1 MPPLPHALSPRRAAA
16 QIYVGVVAA
25 ARAPF
30 FYEHLAVPDTVEGRY
45 EMIVL
50 HLILALRRL
59 RDPPAGQ
66 RRLAQALMDY
76 MAADLDRS
84 IRELG
89 VGDLGVARFMKRLG
103 EGVYGRAAAYDA
115 ALDNN
120 DKAALTRALLRNLYA
135 GVEPEGRIL
144 AMIAD
149 YVERQWEHLRA
160 QPIDGLARGSIDF
173 LAPTNA
179 VCDAD

>member
-1 MPPLPHALSPRRAAA
+1 MHATSPRRVAA
-16 QIYVGVVAA
+16 QLYGGVVAA
-25 ARAPF
+25 ARAPY
-30 FYEHLAVPDTVEGRY
+30 FYQHLAVPDTIEGRY

-59 RDPPAGQ
+59 REPPSRQ

-103 EGVYGRAAAYDA
+103 EGVYGRAAAYDS
-115 ALDNN
+115 ALDQN
-120 DKAALTRALLRNLYA
+120 DTAALTKALLRNLYA

-149 YVERQWEHLRA
+149 YVENQWEYLRA
-160 QPIDGLARGSIDF
+160 QPIDGIARGSIDF
-173 LAPTNA
+173 LEPTNA
-179 VCDAD
+179 VRDAH